1 VSPTPLLM
9 TSSSLFMYFLV
20 TRANITDWLHGLT
33 NTSMLRGRPWQFWLV
48 RVHDEDERQILV
60 HLVNVII
67 ATNLV
72 RGLEFFVQV

>member
-1 VSPTPLLM
+1 
-9 TSSSLFMYFLV
+9 MYFLI

-33 NTSMLRGRPWQFWLV
+33 NTSMTFAWTALAVLACEM
-48 RVHDEDERQILV
+48 HDEDERQILV